1 MSKKNKRKSHL
12 YSSQPLKERK
22 KNYFKKDVSN
32 LLKKKENTNALVVQ
46 IIVHVIV
53 LIVLQKHIITHL
65 HFFLKHLE
73 QLFSLFKKYK
83 TPQRYCLND
92 ETLRNCLFI
101 KFNSRCIELDFNR
114 LQNAPKYKSI
124 FNQVQ
129 KTFASLDAYHDQLLE
144 TDVEEW
150 ELEYEE
156 EEEPVILGS
165 NIVLNE

>member
-1 MSKKNKRKSHL
+1 M
-12 YSSQPLKERK
+12 
-22 KNYFKKDVSN
+22 
-32 LLKKKENTNALVVQ
+32 
-46 IIVHVIV
+46 
-53 LIVLQKHIITHL
+53 
-65 HFFLKHLE
+65 
-73 QLFSLFKKYK
+73 
-83 TPQRYCLND
+83 ND

-124 FNQVQ
+124 FSQVQ